1 MRGFLALMISDF
13 NTVLQVSAISLLLLT
28 LLLMLRYS
36 RQGMHTW
43 VGIGFTAS
51 IICYLIID
59 SEFVQRSSILFVIA
73 LTGAI
78 NIPVF
83 FWLLSKAIFDDHFK
97 ATRLM
102 AVWFMVQMIPHLC
115 VLLRNIYQFPTIV
128 QQVMY
133 VIAQLV
139 SIGFLLA
146 GLYTAF
152 KTRKGDL
159 IDSRVRFR
167 NIFTITTASLIG
179 VTLIVEAAPIAAQ
192 AGEPLQALQRIAIL
206 LLTAYFLISNTE
218 LKPGFFFKEYPKPKP
233 VIDEDPLLL
242 EKLEKKLNDDKI
254 FKKEG
259 LTIGELSELMNEQEY
274 RLRRLINGQL
284 GFRNFSDFIN
294 QYRVMEAGKILSDP
308 AQNRKTILEIAYEL
322 GYQSI
327 GPFNKA
333 FKELK
338 GLTPTAFRKKQQNH

>member
-1 MRGFLALMISDF
+1 MRFSVMITDI

-51 IICYLIID
+51 IICYLVID
-59 SEFVQRSSILFVIA
+59 SAFVQHAPILFIIV
-73 LTGAI
+73 LTGSI

-97 ATRLM
+97 PTKIM
-102 AVWFMVQMIPHLC
+102 AVWFLVQVISHAC
-115 VLLRNIYQFPTIV
+115 VLLRNIYQFPVTV

-133 VIAQLV
+133 VTAQLV

-152 KTRKGDL
+152 RTRKGDL

-167 NIFTITTASLIG
+167 NIFTIITASLIG
-179 VTLIVEAAPIAAQ
+179 VTLIVEAAPVAEQAA
-192 AGEPLQALQRIAIL
+192 EPLQVLQRIAIL
-206 LLTAYFLISNTE
+206 LLTAYFIISNTE
-218 LKPGFFFKEYPKPKP
+218 LKPGFFFRAYPKTRP
-233 VIDEDPLLL
+233 VIAEDPLLL
-242 EKLEKKLNDDKI
+242 EKLERKLNDDKI

-338 GLTPTAFRKKQQNH
+338 GVTPTAFRKTEQNH